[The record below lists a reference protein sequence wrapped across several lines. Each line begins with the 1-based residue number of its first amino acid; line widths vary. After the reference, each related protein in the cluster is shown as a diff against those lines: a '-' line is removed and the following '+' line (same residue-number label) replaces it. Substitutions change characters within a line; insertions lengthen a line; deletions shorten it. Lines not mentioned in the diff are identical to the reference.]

1 MSPGRDTRRR
11 LVGKAAFGA
20 ALVLLGL
27 LAPVES
33 TLSGP
38 VDGGL
43 GSSGLGSSNAWA
55 QSASVQSGTPDP
67 CPAGYTPNN
76 DLCQVGQPA
85 CPNSPLDPT
94 RLMQRSTE
102 FTEFCEETVTLAANP
117 VEYAV
122 CAAPLQGYT
131 VIDDGISCRVLQL
144 RTCEI
149 GSRIDSEWC
158 QSTVRRSWTCPQPN
172 AIPRNEFN
180 TCYIVPTGAISLTIA
195 CGPGAP
201 DLVVIDCADYVGN
214 DIVEP
219 PGSVPCGSYFT
230 GTAPAMTNAANTYWC
245 QFYPSYLKIACHS
258 TTPPPGECG
267 SSLAMC
273 LKRGSGTGGCEGIA
287 HTMLCRSLQFGYEQQ
302 HATALADNTIDYAEE
317 VSLRNLSAVIRD
329 DGCEPCLIL
338 PFEPLPPHCP
348 DDTTETA
355 RPYIFRLS
363 QFQAI
368 EQEHDI
374 ETNNPAC
381 AHLNTWQQ
389 TTMVNPNN
397 PSLDCAAV
405 ASRCDSPSPGNPVW
419 SSTHF
424 SGLAVVNS
432 SVIVRLH
439 DAPFG
444 FREYPS
450 SLNLNTLISGN
461 IQWRREFAEFPGTGL
476 VPSEQVVRTFSR
488 PPSNLTSTSPAIMGN
503 LSYECVTTELPLFKL
518 IVEELWPD
526 RPADATAITA
536 MFGSRAL
543 DWWTNLGLTPGAQ
556 QRLTEARGLP
566 WWPGLTTP
574 DEQNERIASLKTKL
588 ECHSGQ
594 SIEVWCRWTPTHSG
608 YFRLKVGGGWRMTIG
623 GTRGSIGA
631 TRLQAL
637 SLSVQNLT
645 PQQQQQVRDTL
656 EVLGCGSNRAP
667 DPSCGWSPAAVGL
680 QNDLSGIIPI
690 TPDSLYRSPSEGQ
703 MYPGLDLRVRY
714 TDFGEATNYTETQ
727 SFGIQVHEVRVSTVT
742 PAY

>member
-1 MSPGRDTRRR
+1 MSTGRVARKR
-11 LVGKAAFGA
+11 LVAKAAFGA
-20 ALVLLGL
+20 ALVLLSL
-27 LAPVES
+27 LAPVETNLPGS
-33 TLSGP
+33 LQ
-38 VDGGL
+38 DGL
-43 GSSGLGSSNAWA
+43 GNTEAAAQPSTVQIGL
-55 QSASVQSGTPDP
+55 PDA
-67 CPAGYTPNN
+67 CPAGYTPVT
-76 DLCQVGQPA
+76 DLCRVEQPA
-85 CPNSPLDPT
+85 CPYSPLDPT
-94 RLMQRSTE
+94 RLMQRSSE

-117 VEYAV
+117 AEYAV

-131 VIDDGISCRVLQL
+131 VMDDGISCRVLQL
-144 RTCEI
+144 RTCEV
-149 GSRIDSEWC
+149 GSRIDSGWC
-158 QSTVRRSWTCPQPN
+158 RSTIRRSWTCPQPN
-172 AIPRNEFN
+172 AIPRNAFN
-180 TCYIVPTGAISLTIA
+180 TCYIVPTSAISLTVT

-214 DIVEP
+214 DVVEP
-219 PGSVPCGSYFT
+219 PLSVLCGSYFT
-230 GTAPAMTNAANTYWC
+230 GRAPTMADVVANAYWC
-245 QFYPSYLKIACHS
+245 EFDQSFLKIACHS

-267 SSLAMC
+267 PSLAMC
-273 LKRGSGTGGCEGIA
+273 LKRGSGTGGCDGIA
-287 HTMLCRSLQFGYEQQ
+287 HTMLCRSLQFDYEQQ
-302 HATALADNTIDYAEE
+302 HATALADNTIDYAEA
-317 VSLRNLSAVIRD
+317 VSLRTLSAVIRD
-329 DGCEPCLIL
+329 DGCEPCMIL

-355 RPYIFRLS
+355 RPYIARLP

-374 ETNNPAC
+374 ETNHPAC

-419 SSTHF
+419 STTHF

-450 SLNLNTLISGN
+450 SLSLNTLISGN
-461 IQWRREFAEFPGTGL
+461 IRWQREFAEFPGSGL

-503 LSYECVTTELPLFKL
+503 LSNECVTTNLPLFKL

-556 QRLTEARGLP
+556 QRLTEARGPP

-574 DEQNERIASLKTKL
+574 DEQNERITSLKTKI

-594 SIEVWCRWTPTHSG
+594 SIEVWCRWTPTRSG

-623 GTRGSIGA
+623 GTRGSISA

-637 SLSVQNLT
+637 SRSVQNLT
-645 PQQQQQVRDTL
+645 PQQQQQLRDTL

-680 QNDLSGIIPI
+680 QNDLSDIIPI

-703 MYPGLDLRVRY
+703 MFPGLDLRVRY
-714 TDFGEATNYTETQ
+714 SDHGETAKYTETQ

-742 PAY
+742 PSR